1 VNNGAQSFQAEIRR
15 ALINSK
21 LNARSSK
28 RATRLAPKHELNAL
42 KKAVKR
48 LGGRVIDQRTTL
60 GKALAQW
67 RQELIED
74 LGGPEAVS
82 TQKQALI
89 DVAVKTKLLLDSIDT
104 WLLKQPSLVNA
115 RRRAVLPVVLQRQH
129 LAESLARSLTQL
141 GLERRP
147 KTIAAEGG
155 GPASASSILESLVEK
170 LLPLGQED
178 FAKVLDS
185 LTSRTVGERLASP
198 EGDNTLGGCA
208 QTITEH
214 DGRTQNQHSISMDGP
229 PHVAAHTN
237 PTLENKVGAFE
248 AAIRRF
254 GNAASKWASV
264 RERRVS
270 QPDDDLLLMATLEPA
285 LKKEID
291 LAVEEMTKLGMGLD
305 SPEQSLYMKL
315 ARALPIGWDSVPG
328 EPPAPVS
335 TSPDTSPP
343 VLILPDTMQEVFR
356 LFQEF
361 GLLPPIFYERE
372 VDVRV
377 FPREQLL
384 DKM

>member
-1 VNNGAQSFQAEIRR
+1 M
-15 ALINSK
+15 NSK
-21 LNARSSK
+21 PNARSSK
-28 RATRLAPKHELNAL
+28 RATRLAPKHQLNVL
-42 KKAVKR
+42 KKAVKS

-67 RQELIED
+67 RLELIED

-147 KTIAAEGG
+147 KTITAEGG
-155 GPASASSILESLVEK
+155 GPASPSSILESLFEK

-178 FAKVLDS
+178 FVKVLDS

-198 EGDNTLGGCA
+198 QGDNTLGGCA

-214 DGRTQNQHSISMDGP
+214 DGRTQNQHSISTNGP

-237 PTLENKVGAFE
+237 PTLENKVGALE
-248 AAIRRF
+248 AAIRRLGKARF
-254 GNAASKWASV
+254 KWASV
-264 RERRVS
+264 CDRRVGPTDGDS
-270 QPDDDLLLMATLEPA
+270 LLMTTLESA
-285 LKKEID
+285 LKEEMD
-291 LAVEEMTKLGMGLD
+291 LAQEEMTEALFELD
-305 SPEQSLYMKL
+305 SPEQSCGLKL
-315 ARALPIGWDSVPG
+315 AGGLRLTGDRVPG
-328 EPPAPVS
+328 EPPPPVS
-335 TSPDTSPP
+335 TNPNTSPP

-361 GLLPPIFYERE
+361 GLLSSIFYERE

-377 FPREQLL
+377 FPREQIL

>member
-1 VNNGAQSFQAEIRR
+1 M
-15 ALINSK
+15 NSK
-21 LNARSSK
+21 PNAPSSK
-28 RATRLAPKHELNAL
+28 RATRLAPGHQLNVL
-42 KKAVKR
+42 KKAVKS

-141 GLERRP
+141 GLERRT

-155 GPASASSILESLVEK
+155 RPASTSSILESLVEK
-170 LLPLGQED
+170 LLPLEQED
-178 FAKVLDS
+178 FVKVLDS

-198 EGDNTLGGCA
+198 EGANTLGSCG
-208 QTITEH
+208 QTNTEH

-229 PHVAAHTN
+229 SHVAVHTN
-237 PTLENKVGAFE
+237 PTLENKVGALE
-248 AAIRRF
+248 AAIRRS
-254 GNAASKWASV
+254 GKALSKWASV

-270 QPDDDLLLMATLEPA
+270 QPDGDSPLMAALEPA

-291 LAVEEMTKLGMGLD
+291 LAVEKATQLGMG
-305 SPEQSLYMKL
+305 
-315 ARALPIGWDSVPG
+315 
-328 EPPAPVS
+328 S
-335 TSPDTSPP
+335 TRRRNRS
-343 VLILPDTMQEVFR
+343 I
-356 LFQEF
+356 
-361 GLLPPIFYERE
+361 
-372 VDVRV
+372 
-377 FPREQLL
+377 
-384 DKM
+384 

>member
-1 VNNGAQSFQAEIRR
+1 MNS
-15 ALINSK
+15 INRT
-21 LNARSSK
+21 NARSSK
-28 RATRLAPKHELNAL
+28 RATRPAPKHQLNVL
-42 KKAVKR
+42 KKAVKS

-74 LGGPEAVS
+74 LGGSEAVS

-147 KTIAAEGG
+147 KTITAEGG

-178 FAKVLDS
+178 FVKVLDS

-198 EGDNTLGGCA
+198 QGDNTLGGCA

-270 QPDDDLLLMATLEPA
+270 QPDGDLPLMETLESA

-291 LAVEEMTKLGMGLD
+291 LADEKMGEALFELG
-305 SPEQSLYMKL
+305 SPERSCGLTL
-315 ARALPIGWDSVPG
+315 VFGLPPGGDSVPG
-328 EPPAPVS
+328 EPPRPVS
-335 TSPDTSPP
+335 TKPDTSPP

-356 LFQEF
+356 LLQEF
-361 GLLPPIFYERE
+361 GLLPSIFYERE
-372 VDVRV
+372 VDVRI

>member
-1 VNNGAQSFQAEIRR
+1 
-15 ALINSK
+15 LTK
-21 LNARSSK
+21 
-28 RATRLAPKHELNAL
+28 
-42 KKAVKR
+42 
-48 LGGRVIDQRTTL
+48 RTTL

-67 RQELIED
+67 RKELIED

-89 DVAVKTKLLLDSIDT
+89 ELAVRTRLLLDSIDT

-141 GLERRP
+141 GLERRTKP
-147 KTIAAEGG
+147 IAAEGG
-155 GPASASSILESLVEK
+155 GPAPASNTFEKLAEK

-178 FAKVLDS
+178 FVKALDILS
-185 LTSRTVGERLASP
+185 SRPADEPLESVEGENTP
-198 EGDNTLGGCA
+198 GEGS
-208 QTITEH
+208 QTIIEH
-214 DGRTQNQHSISMDGP
+214 DGKRKNQHSISTDGP
-229 PHVAAHTN
+229 PHVVAHTN
-237 PTLENKVGAFE
+237 PTLEHKVGALE

-254 GNAASKWASV
+254 GKASSQWMSV
-264 RERRVS
+264 GERRVS
-270 QPDDDLLLMATLEPA
+270 QPDGDSPLMATLELA

-291 LAVEEMTKLGMGLD
+291 LAAEEMTKLGMGLD
-305 SPEQSLYMKL
+305 SPEKSLYMKL

-343 VLILPDTMQEVFR
+343 VLILPETMQEVFR